1 MNRVKIDLTKFLENL
16 ALIYLKDNQKKNIKY
31 KDLLEENIK
40 VGLVLEEENVSRK
53 ESMTIGILCKKT
65 PAAVALILAIMDA
78 DLAFCFISEQD
89 IPHEL
94 DKLGIKYFFS
104 DETLFHAESV
114 ATLRNSLDVFGTKI
128 RLYKSTSVESIRLF
142 ASDDPINRICY
153 TVMTSGTTGQRKIV
167 RVTYNCITPNVVAL
181 QQLFRLN
188 NDVIYSSAPCTF
200 DVFVLDLF
208 LALHSGSALMLLDDS
223 LRYSDES
230 LDVMFSTTSPE
241 SIGVT
246 FLQIT
251 PSLFQQY
258 GSLNIQNKILH
269 ADSTLK

>member
-1 MNRVKIDLTKFLENL
+1 MERVKIDLTKFLENI
-16 ALIYLKDNQKKNIKY
+16 ALIHYKKDSLSEKIKY
-31 KDLLEENIK
+31 KDLLKQTLK
-40 VGLVLEEENVSRK
+40 VGVVLEGENVSRS
-53 ESMTIGILCKKT
+53 ESVTVGILCKKS
-65 PAAVALILAIMDA
+65 PASVSLILAMLEA

-104 DETLFHAESV
+104 DENLFDAENFV
-114 ATLRNSLDVFGTKI
+114 ILRNSLDVFGTKI
-128 RLYKSTSVESIRLF
+128 RLYKSTSVEPIRLF
-142 ASDDPINRICY
+142 EDYNDPMNRICY
-153 TVMTSGTTGQRKIV
+153 TITTSGTIQRKIV
-167 RVTYNCITPNVVAL
+167 RVTYNCIAPNVVNL
-181 QQLFRLN
+181 QQIFRLN
-188 NDVIYSSAPCTF
+188 KDVIYSSAPCTF

-208 LALHSGSALMLLDDS
+208 LALHSGSALMLMDDT

-230 LDVMFSTTSPE
+230 LNVMFSLA

-258 GSLNIQNKILH
+258 GIYNIKEKILH
-269 ADSTLK
+269 PDSSLK